1 MVNDSE
7 EIKKRRISTFLI
19 GEKASHVKAVYGERN
34 MVTNFDASPA
44 ADIELESPE
53 EHDKEWQPPH
63 DVNFCL
69 SFGDDTAVRAPPGIL
84 Q

>member
-44 ADIELESPE
+44 ADINWNLLRCTIRSGGHLRMSIFVSASEM
-53 EHDKEWQPPH
+53 
-63 DVNFCL
+63 
-69 SFGDDTAVRAPPGIL
+69 IL